1 MGEMMIRAIKRRSA
15 VLLAVM
21 LLGGCLSPDFTVK
34 TSGTFKGSY
43 ASFDGTYS
51 GSLQFDFEQENEAF
65 EAKGTIVIND
75 DVIEFEGQGTLT
87 ANPAVLD
94 MDVTGTDFTMH
105 IEGELNG
112 GRLTGSYT
120 FNSARWGNDEGS
132 VDLSL
137 S

>member
-1 MGEMMIRAIKRRSA
+1 MGEIMIRAIKRRSA

-65 EAKGTIVIND
+65 EAEGTIVIND

-87 ANPAVLD
+87 TNPAVLD
-94 MDVTGTDFTMH
+94 LDVTGTNFTMH
-105 IEGELNG
+105 IEGELKG
-112 GRLTGSYT
+112 SHLTGSYT
-120 FNSARWGNDEGS
+120 FTSTRWGSDSGS
-132 VDLSL
+132 VDLDL

>member
-1 MGEMMIRAIKRRSA
+1 MIRAIKRRSA

-21 LLGGCLSPDFTVK
+21 LLGGCLSPDLTIK
-34 TSGTFKGSY
+34 TSGEFKGSY

-65 EAKGTIVIND
+65 EAEGTLVING

-87 ANPAVLD
+87 KDPAVLD
-94 MDVTGTDFTMH
+94 LDVTGTDFTMH
-105 IEGELNG
+105 IEGELKG
-112 GRLTGSYT
+112 SHLTGSYT
-120 FNSARWGNDEGS
+120 FTSTRWGNDSGS
-132 VDLSL
+132 VDLDL